1 MQDKTQ
7 FLSLKINQSYY
18 SLLHKACSSA
28 WFTHD
33 FMTEFLFLELMV
45 QHISPVEQSLLDL
58 HHFSNVSL
66 FVA

>member
-33 FMTEFLFLELMV
+33 FITEFLFRELMV
-45 QHISPVEQSLLDL
+45 QHISPVVQSLFDL
-58 HHFSNVSL
+58 HQLPNLSL
-66 FVA
+66 FAA